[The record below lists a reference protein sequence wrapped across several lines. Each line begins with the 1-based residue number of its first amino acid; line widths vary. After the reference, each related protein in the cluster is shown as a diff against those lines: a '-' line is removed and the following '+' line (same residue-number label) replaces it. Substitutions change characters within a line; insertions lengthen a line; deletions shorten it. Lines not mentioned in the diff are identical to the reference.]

1 MQNFATLAEQQ
12 SRESQFGCRYSVLLR
27 LPYFD
32 APRMLIIDPM
42 HNLFLGTNYLKTV
55 FIENG
60 LIADTMFNTIQQR
73 INAAVIPTGIGR
85 IPHKI
90 RSGFSAFTADKW
102 KNWVL
107 YYSLLVLHDILDKEH
122 LECWRH
128 FVLACRNL
136 CCKELS
142 LHQLQLGHSLLLQF
156 CKRTEHLYG
165 KHCTCICI

>member
-1 MQNFATLAEQQ
+1 M
-12 SRESQFGCRYSVLLR
+12 LLR

-90 RSGFSAFTADKW
+90 QSGFSAFTADQW

-107 YYSLLVLHDILDKEH
+107 YYSLLVLLVLHDILDKEH